1 MKYIIKKKI
10 KLFNEDNIIKFCYQV
25 KLNENLDGFINFDLD
40 NEKILIDNLLEKID
54 DELINK
60 LSVKLIYIA
69 LSLYFFTN
77 IKNLFEIEYE
87 TGDSISKITKKD
99 LDEI

>member
-1 MKYIIKKKI
+1 MKYIIKRRI
-10 KLFNEDNIIKFCYQV
+10 KLFNEDNIIKFFYQV
-25 KLNENLDGFINFDLD
+25 KLNRNLDGFINFDLD

-60 LSVKLIYIA
+60 LSIKPIYIA
-69 LSLYFFTN
+69 LSLYFFNN

-87 TGDSISKITKKD
+87 TSDSISKITRKD
-99 LDEI
+99 LDEN

>member
-1 MKYIIKKKI
+1 MKYIIKRKI

-40 NEKILIDNLLEKID
+40 NEKILIDDLLEKLD

-60 LSVKLIYIA
+60 LSIKPIYIA
-69 LSLYFFTN
+69 LSLYFFAN

-87 TGDSISKITKKD
+87 TNDSISKITRKD
-99 LDEI
+99 LNKN

>member
-1 MKYIIKKKI
+1 MKYIIKRKI

-60 LSVKLIYIA
+60 LSIKPIYIA
-69 LSLYFFTN
+69 LSLYFFAN
-77 IKNLFEIEYE
+77 IKKLIEIEYE
-87 TGDSISKITKKD
+87 TSDSISKMTRKD
-99 LDEI
+99 LNGI

>member
-1 MKYIIKKKI
+1 MKYIIKRKI
-10 KLFNEDNIIKFCYQV
+10 KLFNEDNIIKFSYQV

-40 NEKILIDNLLEKID
+40 NEKILIDDLLEKID

-60 LSVKLIYIA
+60 LSIKPIYIA
-69 LSLYFFTN
+69 LSLYFFAN

-87 TGDSISKITKKD
+87 TCDSISKITRKD
-99 LDEI
+99 LNKN